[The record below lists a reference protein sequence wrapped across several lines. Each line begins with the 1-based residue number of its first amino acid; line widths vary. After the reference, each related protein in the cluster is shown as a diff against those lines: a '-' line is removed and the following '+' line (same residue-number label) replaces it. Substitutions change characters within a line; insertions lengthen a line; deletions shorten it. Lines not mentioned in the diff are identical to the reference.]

1 MKKLKNVAQLF
12 LALAITITSI
22 FSNAF
27 VVFADANPNAGK
39 VTATKT
45 AERIGDETSRSA
57 KVKITVSGNPY
68 TITTQKDREIVLVL
82 DASGSMDNG
91 ISGSNKNRI
100 ETLKDAAENFIDSL
114 LTEENAG
121 KIKIGIVWYSDK
133 DNTNKSEVCGLNDNA
148 TTLKNCVSGKTAKG
162 GTNVQLGISMA
173 KDLFTKADNEKSLI
187 VLSDGV
193 PTYYNDKNGIEHGH
207 GSVDTHEDLYAYDFV
222 ATKNYQNNLGQNVA
236 DGYIDYYDYKS
247 EETYRC
253 EYVGY
258 RRNHWGKITY
268 ESETCQD
275 GFYMKPSEAA
285 KKETDSF
292 NGKIYS
298 IGFGITTTDWRGNTV
313 TNEEA
318 QNFLKSI
325 VKNGGSYFDAS
336 DTAKLNEAFAAVSK
350 DMEIVAKN
358 LTIRD
363 VVPSTFTVDENDLK
377 QRYGN
382 NVTITKDENTKETI
396 ITYKFAELSSKK
408 SEELTFNVTANED
421 YYGSM
426 YTNNGATV
434 TGTAADGNKFYE
446 NVDGKINENLIDP
459 VAPIASR
466 TKDDNYDT
474 ETNKELVVDASDG
487 ITSNDYNGKQEDEAK
502 SVLDE
507 IIIVNKTKYGS
518 LELNQD
524 GSLKYNP
531 NTNFR
536 GTDNFKYYIKTT
548 ITDKNG
554 NKTYAKSDVATVT
567 INVKGVKATYT
578 VNYLEKGTNTKV
590 ADSKTISKNA
600 NNEDLYIGDKVT
612 EYALTLNNYNLVSNS
627 QESITLAKEGNVINF
642 YYELKD
648 SKIIVHHKEKGTGRT
663 LADDDTFTGKVTE
676 TKVINAKDIKDYVVV
691 GSKTQEAEFDLTTN
705 EYTFHYEKAESAGA
719 VAHHY
724 IIDNNGKK
732 TDRKLFNDDEVTGKI
747 GTPFSFSPKTEGLGD
762 YEFVESEGTT
772 SGTLSS
778 TRQEAAFYY
787 QLKMT
792 DVTIRYVTIKDG
804 NAIDLIN
811 PVKDSGRINDNY
823 TANAK
828 DENDNKV
835 FTNYNLESATEQTIK
850 LKNSDNTIT
859 FIYSLKDAKII
870 VHYVEKGTNK
880 TLAPDK
886 EFNGKVTNKY
896 NVSAINIPKYTAVD
910 TTSYNGEYTLET
922 KEYTFYYEKKE
933 SAGAIAHHYIIDKN
947 GNKTTDKLFEDDTIS
962 GKLDEEYSFSAK
974 TDLGAYEFV
983 ESTGKV
989 SGILTEEVQEAI
1001 FYYRLQDSKIIVHY
1015 VEKGTDKTLAPD
1027 SELNGKV
1034 TEEFNINAID
1044 IPKYKVVDKTSYTGE
1059 FTVEPKEYTFYYEKL
1074 DSAGAIAHH
1083 YIIDENGNKTT
1094 DKLFKDDVATGK
1106 LDDEFSFSAHTD
1118 LGDYEFVESEG
1129 TISGILTDEV
1139 QEAKF
1144 YYRLKSAKVIVHH
1157 YEEGTTIKVADDE
1170 TIDGKVSKDYTT
1182 KEAKVIGYVLVEIP
1196 QNATGKFTEEVTE
1209 VNYYYKKDMGKVIT
1223 RYVDEDGK
1231 ILLDETTTNG
1241 QVGTDYQTS
1250 PATITDYELKNVI
1263 GEEKGKYTKEDI
1275 IVTYV
1280 YEYVMGQGGDDTFVT
1295 PEEPEIPYTGID
1307 SENYI
1312 LEYSLMGT
1320 SILGIALLLILK
1332 KKFN

>member
-12 LALAITITSI
+12 LALVITITSI

-82 DASGSMDNG
+82 DASGSMNEG
-91 ISGSNKNRI
+91 ISGSRKNKI
-100 ETLKDAAENFIDSL
+100 EALKDAANNFIDSL
-114 LTEENAG
+114 LTEENTG
-121 KIKIGIVWYSDK
+121 KIKIGVVWYSDSAKK
-133 DNTNKSEVCGLNDNA
+133 DVSCGLSDSKEKLRA
-148 TTLKNCVSGKTAKG
+148 CVNKGVSNG
-162 GTNVQLGISMA
+162 GTNVQMGIKIGKS
-173 KDLFTKADNEKSLI
+173 LFSKNDNEQSLI
-187 VLSDGV
+187 VLSDGE
-193 PTYYNDKNGIEHGH
+193 PTYYSTFVDNKEYLHGTGQADEHEGMRESNFNPTSDIYVLNNNYVKDGYVTFTDTKDGKIFKCQARGYYSEFLFSYIYNGYEL
-207 GSVDTHEDLYAYDFV
+207 VDTCPGL
-222 ATKNYQNNLGQNVA
+222 K
-236 DGYIDYYDYKS
+236 K
-247 EETYRC
+247 
-253 EYVGY
+253 
-258 RRNHWGKITY
+258 
-268 ESETCQD
+268 
-275 GFYMKPSEAA
+275 KPSEAA
-285 KKETDSF
+285 KEEADSF

-298 IGFGITTTDWRGNTV
+298 IGFGITTTDRHGNV
-313 TNEEA
+313 STNQAAET
-318 QNFLKSI
+318 FLSSL
-325 VKNGGSYFDAS
+325 VKNGGVYFDAS
-336 DTAKLNEAFAAVSK
+336 DSDKLNEAFAAVSK
-350 DMEIVAKN
+350 DIEVVAKD

-363 VVPSTFTVDENDLK
+363 VVPGTFTVDKVALK
-377 QRYGN
+377 EKYGN
-382 NVTITKDENTKETI
+382 AVEIIEEKDQTI
-396 ITYKFAELSSKK
+396 IIYKFNELSSKEP
-408 SEELTFNVTANED
+408 EELEFTVTAND
-421 YYGSM
+421 NYYGSM

-434 TGTAADGNKFYE
+434 TGTASDGNKFYE
-446 NVDGKINENLIDP
+446 NVDGKISEDLIDP
-459 VAPIASR
+459 IAPIASR
-466 TKDDNYDT
+466 TNDDKYDT
-474 ETNKELVVDASDG
+474 ETNKELVVNAIDG
-487 ITSNDYNGKQEDEAK
+487 IKSNDYKGKQEDEAK

-507 IIIVNKTKYGS
+507 IIIVNETKYGS

-567 INVKGVKATYT
+567 INVKGVTATYT

-648 SKIIVHHKEKGTGRT
+648 SKIIVHYVEKDTNT
-663 LADDDTFTGKVTE
+663 KLADDDTFDGKVTE

-705 EYTFHYEKAESAGA
+705 EYTFSYEKAESAGA

-747 GTPFSFSPKTEGLGD
+747 GTSFSLSPKTEGLGD
-762 YEFVESEGTT
+762 YEYVESEGKV
-772 SGTLSS
+772 SGTLTSKK
-778 TRQEAAFYY
+778 QEATFYY

-792 DVTIRYVTIKDG
+792 DVTVRYVTIKDG
-804 NAIDLIN
+804 NVIDLIN
-811 PVKDSGRINDNY
+811 PVKDTGRINDNY
-823 TANAK
+823 TAYAK
-828 DENDNKV
+828 DETDNKV
-835 FTNYNLESATEQTIK
+835 FANYNLDSAKEQTIQ
-850 LKNSDNTIT
+850 LTSSGNEIT
-859 FIYSLKDAKII
+859 FYYSLKD
-870 VHYVEKGTNK
+870 T
-880 TLAPDK
+880 
-886 EFNGKVTNKY
+886 
-896 NVSAINIPKYTAVD
+896 
-910 TTSYNGEYTLET
+910 
-922 KEYTFYYEKKE
+922 
-933 SAGAIAHHYIIDKN
+933 
-947 GNKTTDKLFEDDTIS
+947 
-962 GKLDEEYSFSAK
+962 
-974 TDLGAYEFV
+974 
-983 ESTGKV
+983 
-989 SGILTEEVQEAI
+989 
-1001 FYYRLQDSKIIVHY
+1001 
-1015 VEKGTDKTLAPD
+1015 
-1027 SELNGKV
+1027 
-1034 TEEFNINAID
+1034 
-1044 IPKYKVVDKTSYTGE
+1044 
-1059 FTVEPKEYTFYYEKL
+1059 
-1074 DSAGAIAHH
+1074 
-1083 YIIDENGNKTT
+1083 
-1094 DKLFKDDVATGK
+1094 
-1106 LDDEFSFSAHTD
+1106 
-1118 LGDYEFVESEG
+1118 
-1129 TISGILTDEV
+1129 
-1139 QEAKF
+1139 
-1144 YYRLKSAKVIVHH
+1144 KVIVHH

-1182 KEAKVIGYVLVEIP
+1182 KEANVIGYVLVEIP

-1209 VNYYYKKDMGKVIT
+1209 VIYYYKKDMGKVIT

-1320 SILGIALLLILK
+1320 SILGITLLLILK

>member
-1 MKKLKNVAQLF
+1 MKKLKNIGQLF
-12 LALAITITSI
+12 MTLVMLLTSV

-27 VVFADANPNAGK
+27 VVYADTNPNAGK

-82 DASGSMDNG
+82 DASGSMDEG
-91 ISGSNKNRI
+91 ISGSSKNKI
-100 ETLKDAAENFIDSL
+100 ETLKDAAENFINSL

-173 KDLFTKADNEKSLI
+173 KDLFTKADNEKNLI

-207 GSVDTHEDLYAYDFV
+207 GSVDAHEDLYASDFV
-222 ATKNYQNNLGQNVA
+222 ATKTYQNNLGQKVD

-253 EYVGY
+253 DYVGY
-258 RRNHWGKITY
+258 RNHWGKITY

-336 DTAKLNEAFAAVSK
+336 DAAKLNKAFAAVSK

-363 VVPSTFTVDENDLK
+363 VVPNTFTVDTEALK
-377 QRYGN
+377 AKYGDK
-382 NVTITKDENTKETI
+382 VEITTDEKTKETI
-396 ITYKFAELSSKK
+396 ITYNFDELSSKEP
-408 SEELTFNVTANED
+408 EELEFTVTANED

-466 TKDDNYDT
+466 TKDDKY
-474 ETNKELVVDASDG
+474 ETKTNEELVVNTNDG
-487 ITSNDYNGKQEDEAK
+487 IKSNDYKGKQEDEAK

-507 IIIVNKTKYGS
+507 IVIVNNTKFGS

-531 NTNFR
+531 NNNFR
-536 GTDNFKYYIKTT
+536 GDDNFTYYIKTT
-548 ITDKNG
+548 ITDKDG

-567 INVKGVKATYT
+567 INVKGVTATYT
-578 VNYLEKGTNTKV
+578 VNYLEKGTNNQV
-590 ADSKTISKNA
+590 APSKEVSTNA

-648 SKIIVHHKEKGTGRT
+648 SKIVVHYIEKDTNT
-663 LADDDTFTGKVTE
+663 KLAGDDTFDGKVTE
-676 TKVINAKDIKDYVVV
+676 TKVINAIDIKDYVVV
-691 GSKTQEAEFDLTTN
+691 GSKVQDAVFDLTTN
-705 EYTFHYEKAESAGA
+705 EYTFYYEKAESAGA

-724 IIDNNGKK
+724 IIDNNGNK
-732 TDRKLFNDDEVTGKI
+732 TTDKLFNDDTASGKI
-747 GTPFSFSPKTEGLGD
+747 GKTFSFSPKTEGLGD
-762 YEFVESEGTT
+762 YEYVESEGTT
-772 SGTLSS
+772 SGTLTSEK
-778 TRQEAAFYY
+778 QEATFYY

-792 DVTIRYVTIKDG
+792 DITVRYVTIKDG
-804 NAIDLIN
+804 NVIDLIN
-811 PVKDSGRINDNY
+811 PVKDTGRINDDY
-823 TANAK
+823 TAYAK
-828 DENDNKV
+828 DKTDDAV
-835 FTNYNLESATEQTIK
+835 FANYNLESATEQTIK
-850 LKNSDNTIT
+850 LKSSDNTIT
-859 FIYSLKDAKII
+859 FIYKLKDAKII
-870 VHYVEKGTNK
+870 VHYVEKDTNAK
-880 TLAPDK
+880 LAGDDT
-886 EFNGKVTNKY
+886 FDGKVTDKFEI
-896 NVSAINIPKYTAVD
+896 SAINIPKYTAVD

-922 KEYTFYYEKKE
+922 KEYTFYYEKNE
-933 SAGAIAHHYIIDKN
+933 
-947 GNKTTDKLFEDDTIS
+947 
-962 GKLDEEYSFSAK
+962 
-974 TDLGAYEFV
+974 
-983 ESTGKV
+983 
-989 SGILTEEVQEAI
+989 
-1001 FYYRLQDSKIIVHY
+1001 
-1015 VEKGTDKTLAPD
+1015 
-1027 SELNGKV
+1027 
-1034 TEEFNINAID
+1034 
-1044 IPKYKVVDKTSYTGE
+1044 
-1059 FTVEPKEYTFYYEKL
+1059 
-1074 DSAGAIAHH
+1074 SAGAIAHH

-1094 DKLFKDDVATGK
+1094 DKLFEDDTISGK
-1106 LDDEFSFSAHTD
+1106 LDKEYLFSAKTD
-1118 LGDYEFVESEG
+1118 LGAYEFVESTG
-1129 TISGILTDEV
+1129 NTSGVLTEEV
-1139 QEAKF
+1139 QEATF
-1144 YYRLKSAKVIVHH
+1144 YYKLKDAKVIVHH
-1157 YEEGTTIKVADDE
+1157 YEDGTTIKIAEDE
-1170 TIDGKVSKDYTT
+1170 TINGKVSKDYTT
-1182 KEAKVIGYVLVEIP
+1182 KEADVYGYVLVSTPE
-1196 QNATGKFTEEVTE
+1196 NASGMFTDEVTE
-1209 VNYYYKKDMGKVIT
+1209 VIYYYKKDMGKVIT
-1223 RYVDEDGK
+1223 KYVDEDGK
-1231 ILLDETTTNG
+1231 VLLEETTTNG

-1250 PATITDYELKNVI
+1250 PATITDYELINTI
-1263 GEEKGKYTKEDI
+1263 GEVKGKYTKEDI

-1280 YEYVMGQGGDDTFVT
+1280 YQFVMGEGGDDTNV
-1295 PEEPEIPYTGID
+1295 EPDIPYTGIEGD
-1307 SENYI
+1307 SYL

-1320 SILGIALLLILK
+1320 SALGLILLAILK

>member
-82 DASGSMDNG
+82 DASGSMDEG
-91 ISGSNKNRI
+91 ISGSSKNKI

-173 KDLFTKADNEKSLI
+173 KDLFTKADNEKNLI

-207 GSVDTHEDLYAYDFV
+207 GSVDAHEDLYASDFV
-222 ATKNYQNNLGQNVA
+222 ATKTYQNNLGQKVY

-253 EYVGY
+253 DYVGY
-258 RRNHWGKITY
+258 RNHWGKITY

-336 DTAKLNEAFAAVSK
+336 DAAKLNKAFAAVSK

-363 VVPSTFTVDENDLK
+363 VVPNTFTVDTEALK
-377 QRYGN
+377 AKYGDK
-382 NVTITKDENTKETI
+382 VEITTDEKTKETI
-396 ITYKFAELSSKK
+396 ITYKFDELSSKEP
-408 SEELTFNVTANED
+408 EELEFTVTAND
-421 YYGSM
+421 NYYGSM

-434 TGTAADGNKFYE
+434 TGTASDGNKFYE
-446 NVDGKINENLIDP
+446 NVDGKISEDLIDP

-536 GTDNFKYYIKTT
+536 GTDGFTYYIKTT

-567 INVKGVKATYT
+567 INVKGVTATYT
-578 VNYLEKGTNTKV
+578 VNYLEKGTNNHQV
-590 ADSKTISKNA
+590 APSKEVSTNA

-612 EYALTLNNYNLVSNS
+612 EYALPLNNYNLVSNS

-648 SKIIVHHKEKGTGRT
+648 SKIVVHYVEKGTDTT
-663 LADDDTFTGKVTE
+663 LAPDSEFNGKVTE
-676 TKVINAKDIKDYVVV
+676 RFNISAIDIPKYKAVD
-691 GSKTQEAEFDLTTN
+691 KTSYTGEFTVEPK
-705 EYTFHYEKAESAGA
+705 EYTFYYEKLDSAGA
-719 VAHHY
+719 IAHHY
-724 IIDNNGKK
+724 IIDNNGNK
-732 TDRKLFNDDEVTGKI
+732 TTTELFKDDVVNGKI
-747 GTPFSFSPKTEGLGD
+747 DTPFSFNPKSEGLGD
-762 YEFVESEGTT
+762 YEFVESDGTT

-778 TRQEAAFYY
+778 TRQEAVFYY

-804 NAIDLIN
+804 NVIDLIN
-811 PVKDSGRINDNY
+811 PVKDTGRINDNY

-828 DENDNKV
+828 DETDNKV
-835 FTNYNLESATEQTIK
+835 FANYNLDSAKEQTIK

-880 TLAPDK
+880 TLAPDS
-886 EFNGKVTNKY
+886 EFNGKVT
-896 NVSAINIPKYTAVD
+896 
-910 TTSYNGEYTLET
+910 
-922 KEYTFYYEKKE
+922 EK
-933 SAGAIAHHYIIDKN
+933 
-947 GNKTTDKLFEDDTIS
+947 
-962 GKLDEEYSFSAK
+962 
-974 TDLGAYEFV
+974 
-983 ESTGKV
+983 
-989 SGILTEEVQEAI
+989 
-1001 FYYRLQDSKIIVHY
+1001 
-1015 VEKGTDKTLAPD
+1015 
-1027 SELNGKV
+1027 
-1034 TEEFNINAID
+1034 FNISAID
-1044 IPKYKVVDKTSYTGE
+1044 IPKYKAVDKTSYTGE

-1106 LDDEFSFSAHTD
+1106 LDDKFSFSAHTD
-1118 LGDYEFVESEG
+1118 LVDYEFVESEG
-1129 TISGILTDEV
+1129 DISGILTDEV

-1182 KEAKVIGYVLVEIP
+1182 KEANVIGYVLVEIP

-1209 VNYYYKKDMGKVIT
+1209 VIYYYKKDMGKVIT

-1231 ILLDETTTNG
+1231 ILLDETATNG